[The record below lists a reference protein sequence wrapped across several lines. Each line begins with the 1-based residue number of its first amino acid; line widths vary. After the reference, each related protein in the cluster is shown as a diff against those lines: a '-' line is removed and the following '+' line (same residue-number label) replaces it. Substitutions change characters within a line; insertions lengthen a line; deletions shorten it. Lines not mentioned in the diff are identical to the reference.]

1 MSEKENETETV
12 KTVLKELLKDMPK
25 HKITISSP
33 EINAAFQD
41 GWREGFIAGVT
52 EGMSA
57 MSYVHEQMTAIL
69 QSALTQAAD
78 TLENLANDQTQ
89 TSKPPEKNHGI
100 YQ

>member
-1 MSEKENETETV
+1 MSEKENEMENI
-12 KTVLKELLKDMPK
+12 KKVLKELLEDMPK

-33 EINAAFQD
+33 EINTAFEE

-57 MSYVHEQMTAIL
+57 MSYVQEQMTAIL
-69 QSALTQAAD
+69 QTALTQAAD
-78 TLENLANDQTQ
+78 TLENITNDQTP
-89 TSKPPEKNHGI
+89 KPPEKNHGI